1 MTAPDFDEAADYEA
15 QAREFLARSR
25 DYLAA
30 GDLHQASEKAGAR
43 PAHMAKAVAVAQG
56 WEYSNHANFSEVL
69 YQARQMAGNPRI
81 HVLGSVA
88 NDLHINYYK
97 RKRHLNSGAISEHIE
112 SMAELLELL
121 TPLTGL
127 ESGR

>member
-1 MTAPDFDEAADYEA
+1 MTTPDFDEAADYEA
-15 QAREFLARSR
+15 QAREFLTRGR

-30 GDLHQASEKAGAR
+30 GDLHQASEEGWGAA
-43 PAHMAKAVAVAQG
+43 AHMAKAVAVAQG
-56 WEYSNHANFSEVL
+56 WEYSNHANFSEAL

-88 NDLHINYYK
+88 NDLHINCYK
-97 RKRHLNSGAISEHIE
+97 RKRHLNTGAIEHIE

-127 ESGR
+127 DSVR